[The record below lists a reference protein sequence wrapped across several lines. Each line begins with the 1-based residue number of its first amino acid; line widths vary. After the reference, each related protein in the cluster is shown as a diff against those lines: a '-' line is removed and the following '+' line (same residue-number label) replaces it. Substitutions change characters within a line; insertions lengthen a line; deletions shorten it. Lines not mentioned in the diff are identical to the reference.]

1 MQRGP
6 ILVSASN
13 GFPTL
18 IFFDF
23 SMIILIKLSKI
34 FLCISPRD
42 PATQL
47 CPEAPKFPAI
57 NPFAALSK
65 FASSKTIIGDF
76 PPNSKEVA
84 AKFSEEFLITCLAVS
99 GPPVKAIRSISGWLV
114 NGIEQFSASPVI
126 TDITPGGKPACSI
139 NFANS
144 NIGAGAISEALRITV
159 QPAAKAG
166 PSFVAVKNI

>member
-65 FASSKTIIGDF
+65 FASSKTIIGGIVII
-76 PPNSKEVA
+76 SIIIAYTV
-84 AKFSEEFLITCLAVS
+84 SEL
-99 GPPVKAIRSISGWLV
+99 K
-114 NGIEQFSASPVI
+114 
-126 TDITPGGKPACSI
+126 
-139 NFANS
+139 
-144 NIGAGAISEALRITV
+144 
-159 QPAAKAG
+159 
-166 PSFVAVKNI
+166 KNQKL